1 MTETEE
7 AEIARER
14 LENGNLPKRS
24 AVQKR
29 MDKLTRDKHT
39 LRQEN
44 ESKTREIEELR
55 DVLQRYEGTI
65 RRYKQA
71 LMEAK
76 KDARR

>member
-1 MTETEE
+1 MMTET
-7 AEIARER
+7 
-14 LENGNLPKRS
+14 RS

-29 MDKLTRDKHT
+29 MDKLIRAKHA

-44 ESKTREIEELR
+44 QELR
-55 DVLQRYEGTI
+55 DVMQRYEGTI

>member
-1 MTETEE
+1 MTTETEE
-7 AEIARER
+7 AEVARER

-29 MDKLTRDKHT
+29 MDKLTRDKHS

-44 ESKTREIEELR
+44 RELR
-55 DVLQRYEGTI
+55 DVLERYEATI